1 MREKAKNNTKGNNML
16 ERTQCIGCKH
26 HDTHV
31 IDGVDFHTGKHGFI
45 RATWIGRTRADAAE
59 LSDAIQK
66 TLSPEAVAMIAG
78 LLQTADHAGD
88 EPCPAWNDA
97 PETGV
102 ARDEV
107 AWFRDFLIDNLGGA
121 DAFNRL
127 QDEIGL

>member
-1 MREKAKNNTKGNNML
+1 MNAETKKNDDAQA
-16 ERTQCIGCKH
+16 EAQI
-26 HDTHV
+26 
-31 IDGVDFHTGKHGFI
+31 
-45 RATWIGRTRADAAE
+45 ARADAAE

-66 TLSPEAVAMIAG
+66 SLSPEAVAMIAG
-78 LLQTADHAGD
+78 LLQTADHAG
-88 EPCPAWNDA
+88 NDA